1 MKNKLKQNY
10 LLISYIFLN
19 MLYILIGSFLSFNEI
34 ITMQIFS
41 YGYIVL
47 LVINIIIILILF
59 FKKKY
64 IKNKIDIFLI
74 LIILFACLSTIFAY
88 NPMKALFGRFNR
100 YEGLFTILYYISI
113 LFITSFIKKGDR
125 KKIIYFILIFGFIH
139 CIFAYEQQFNLFN
152 VKTILNK
159 NELSQIV
166 RWITGL
172 TSNPNF
178 LSTLMLLCM
187 GYSMG
192 LYMESKTK
200 LQEVLYLFLTYIF
213 FIILL
218 LCGALSC
225 MVGLTF
231 IIIIL
236 FIYSLKKG
244 YIKKYIILCL
254 VLLFTLIFVHLLGM
268 THIVS
273 DVIKTK
279 NETTNI
285 VKGDFNNEYGTGRVE
300 LWKKTIPIIPKYLL
314 HGVGVD
320 CFSNVLD
327 GKPIW
332 RVKSDGYRVFY
343 DKAHNE
349 YLQILVTMGIFSL
362 ISYLCMHFII
372 VKNGIVNTFK
382 NKEIYYILPVIGY
395 LIQAQFNISVIE
407 VAPIFYIALGLL
419 IDRNN

>member
-1 MKNKLKQNY
+1 MNKILNKTKEH
-10 LLISYIFLN
+10 LLSIYIIINL
-19 MLYILIGSFLSFNEI
+19 LYILVGSILN
-34 ITMQIFS
+34 TKYLLRYDTFS
-41 YGYIVL
+41 YGYIGL
-47 LVINIIIILILF
+47 FAINILIILILF
-59 FKKKY
+59 IKKKY
-64 IKNKIDIFLI
+64 NKNKIDIFLI
-74 LIILFACLSTIFAY
+74 LIIIFAGISTIFAY
-88 NPMKALFGRFNR
+88 KPEKALFGEFYR

-113 LFITSFIKKGDR
+113 FFLTSFIKKGDR
-125 KKIIYFILIFGFIH
+125 KKIIYFILILGLIH
-139 CIFAYEQQFNLFN
+139 AVYAILQKFN
-152 VKTILNK
+152 ILYTDEYK
-159 NELSQIV
+159 GELWA
-166 RWITGL
+166 RGL
-172 TSNPNF
+172 TINPNF
-178 LSTLMLLCM
+178 FGTVMTLCIS
-187 GYSMG
+187 YSIG
-192 LYMESKTK
+192 LFFDSNDK
-200 LQEVLYLFLTYIF
+200 LKEVFYLFLTYIYY
-213 FIILL
+213 IGMLL
-218 LCGALSC
+218 SNSLCNV
-225 MVGLTF
+225 VGLF
-231 IIIIL
+231 AVLIIL

-254 VLLFTLIFVHLLGM
+254 ALLFTLIFIHLLGM

-273 DVIKTK
+273 DIIKTK

-314 HGVGVD
+314 HGVGID
-320 CFSNVLD
+320 NFKYVLN

-332 RVKSDGYRVFY
+332 RVKSDGYRGSY

-382 NKEIYYILPVIGY
+382 NREIYYILPVIGY
-395 LIQAQFNISVIE
+395 LVQAQFNISVIE